1 MIDMQNIFTAMGD
14 ESWQVRKEAVEIY
27 VQSAP
32 DLDSVELL
40 LDLIRNEDNAGLR
53 NSAAEAAIRLGS
65 FSAPLLVKMMDDS
78 DAALRKFI
86 IDIMGG
92 IGDPVFVPSL
102 IRALNDP
109 EANVASAAA
118 ERLGALGDADAAE
131 HLMKA
136 LFLRD
141 DLFFRF
147 AVLGA
152 LRLLAKP
159 MPIPSELVQLADNE
173 ILRKAVFDCVA
184 AIKDANFISLNP
196 VCQ

>member
-1 MIDMQNIFTAMGD
+1 MIDQQNIFAAMGD
-14 ESWQVRKEAVEIY
+14 ESWLVRKEAVEIY
-27 VQSAP
+27 VQSTP
-32 DLDSVELL
+32 DHDSVQLL
-40 LDLIRNEDNAGLR
+40 LELIRNEDNAGLR

-65 FSAPLLVKMMDDS
+65 LTAPLLIKMMDDG

-92 IGDPVFVPSL
+92 IGDSLFVPSL

-118 ERLGALGDADAAE
+118 ERLGVLGDTDAAE

-141 DLFFRF
+141 DLFFHF

-152 LRLLAKP
+152 LRVLAKP
-159 MPIPSELVQLADNE
+159 IPIPGELLQLADNE

-184 AIKDANFISLNP
+184 AIKSAHLLSLNP
-196 VCQ
+196 DCK